1 MICVLSLLVPFL
13 ITTLLSSITTCLGI
27 PKLKKIKIKQIASS
41 LRRQPIQKKNL
52 IGLGLNKVNK
62 VVELED
68 TPSIRGMMNKVDHL
82 IDVISEE

>member
-1 MICVLSLLVPFL
+1 M
-13 ITTLLSSITTCLGI
+13 
-27 PKLKKIKIKQIASS
+27 KKIKIKQIASS

-68 TPSIRGMMNKVDHL
+68 TPSIRGMINKVDHL

>member
-1 MICVLSLLVPFL
+1 M
-13 ITTLLSSITTCLGI
+13 
-27 PKLKKIKIKQIASS
+27 KKIKIKQIASS

-68 TPSIRGMMNKVDHL
+68 TPSIRGMINKVDHL
-82 IDVISEE
+82 IEVISED

>member
-1 MICVLSLLVPFL
+1 M
-13 ITTLLSSITTCLGI
+13 
-27 PKLKKIKIKQIASS
+27 KKIKIKQIASS

-82 IDVISEE
+82 IDVIPEE

>member
-1 MICVLSLLVPFL
+1 M
-13 ITTLLSSITTCLGI
+13 
-27 PKLKKIKIKQIASS
+27 KKIKIKQIASS

-68 TPSIRGMMNKVDHL
+68 TPSIRGMINKVNHL
-82 IDVISEE
+82 VKIISEK

>member
-1 MICVLSLLVPFL
+1 M
-13 ITTLLSSITTCLGI
+13 
-27 PKLKKIKIKQIASS
+27 KKIKIKQIASS

-52 IGLGLNKVNK
+52 IGVGLNKVNK

-68 TPSIRGMMNKVDHL
+68 TPSIRGMINKVDHL

>member
-1 MICVLSLLVPFL
+1 M
-13 ITTLLSSITTCLGI
+13 
-27 PKLKKIKIKQIASS
+27 KKIKINQIASS

-68 TPSIRGMMNKVDHL
+68 TPSIRGMINKVDHL

>member
-1 MICVLSLLVPFL
+1 M
-13 ITTLLSSITTCLGI
+13 
-27 PKLKKIKIKQIASS
+27 KKIKIKQIASS

-68 TPSIRGMMNKVDHL
+68 TPSIRGMISKVDHL
-82 IDVISEE
+82 VEVISED

>member
-1 MICVLSLLVPFL
+1 M
-13 ITTLLSSITTCLGI
+13 
-27 PKLKKIKIKQIASS
+27 KKIKIKQIASS

-68 TPSIRGMMNKVDHL
+68 TPSVRGMINKVNHL
-82 IDVISEE
+82 IEVVSED

>member
-1 MICVLSLLVPFL
+1 M
-13 ITTLLSSITTCLGI
+13 
-27 PKLKKIKIKQIASS
+27 KKIKIKQIASS

-68 TPSIRGMMNKVDHL
+68 TPSVRGMINKVKHL
-82 IDVISEE
+82 VIVN

>member
-1 MICVLSLLVPFL
+1 M
-13 ITTLLSSITTCLGI
+13 
-27 PKLKKIKIKQIASS
+27 KKIKIKQIASS

>member
-1 MICVLSLLVPFL
+1 M
-13 ITTLLSSITTCLGI
+13 
-27 PKLKKIKIKQIASS
+27 KKIKIKQIASS

-68 TPSIRGMMNKVDHL
+68 TPSVRGMINKVDHL
-82 IDVISEE
+82 VKVISEE